1 MSGVGTDRSVSPLRA
16 AVLGAGQISA
26 EHMRFLQRSSRA
38 QFAAVCDLSNALARY
53 SADRFGAEHAY
64 TEHARMLEEIKPDV
78 VHVLTPPHTHV
89 ALAAECLKAGAHV
102 IVEKPV
108 APTNAEFRALWTQA
122 QQCGRVLVEDHNYRF
137 NQQALAIE
145 TLVNDGALGDI
156 REVEVRMALPITEP
170 GGAFS
175 DTNLPNPCHRLPAG
189 ALHDFLPHL
198 CYLALRFLPNVET
211 VKAAW
216 RKQSDHPL
224 FTYDSCDALVVGGG
238 VHARLRFSSHQSPDC
253 FALIVRGSRGWVETD
268 FFQPYFRLNIP
279 RSGGKQLTPLVNQF
293 VNGAGLMKA
302 SLRGFMNKIR
312 RITPLEGLQTFLDRT
327 YTALQTDAPPPVTY
341 EDMDRTTSLIDAL
354 VAEENRI

>member
-1 MSGVGTDRSVSPLRA
+1 MAIVSTSGIPTPLRA

-26 EHMRFLQRSSRA
+26 EHLRFLQHSRRA
-38 QFAAVCDLSNALARY
+38 HLAAVCDLSNALAQY
-53 SADRFGAEHAY
+53 AANRFSAEHVF
-64 TEHARMLEEIKPDV
+64 TDHARMLEEAKPDV

-89 ALAAECLKAGAHV
+89 ALVSECLKAGAHV

-108 APTNAEFRALWTQA
+108 APTNAEFQTLSSLAQERGRA
-122 QQCGRVLVEDHNYRF
+122 LVEDHNYRF
-137 NQQALAIE
+137 NQQTLAIE
-145 TLVNDGALGDI
+145 SLVNDGTLGAV

-198 CYLALRFLPNVET
+198 CYLALRFLPSVES
-211 VKAAW
+211 VRVAW
-216 RKQSDHPL
+216 RKQGDHPL
-224 FTYDSCDALVVGGG
+224 FTFDECDALLIGGG

-253 FALIVRGSRGWVETD
+253 FSLVVRGSRGWVETD
-268 FFQPYFRLNIP
+268 FFQPYFRLTIP

-293 VNGAGLMKA
+293 VNGAGFMKA
-302 SLRGFMNKIR
+302 SYRGLMNKIR

-327 YTALQTDAPPPVTY
+327 YAALQSNAPPPVTVD
-341 EDMDRTTSLIDAL
+341 DMNRTTMLVDAL